1 MNRRSMRAASIAML
15 VLTALLP
22 LQCLARQPDDILGA
36 LSRYKTVAGDNLL
49 DVAQHF
55 EVGYVDIV
63 AANPGI
69 DPWVPGAN
77 VDIVLPTAH
86 ILPRGEREGI
96 VINLADLRLYWFPP
110 HGKVARSYPIG
121 VGRLGLTTPLGRTRV
136 VRKRID
142 PTWYPTAATR
152 ADNPSLAVAVPPGP
166 DNPLGSYA
174 LDLGWPTYAIHG
186 TNKPDG
192 VGRRVSRGCIRLYPA
207 HIEELFSQVPI
218 GTTVTVVDQPV
229 KLGWRNGELFL
240 EIHPAGEE
248 IDELEDSGRFVARP
262 IPGLADLIR
271 ERAGARAAQLD
282 WQAIERAD
290 RQRLGIPMQ
299 ITWSARA
306 REDGAPWH

>member
-1 MNRRSMRAASIAML
+1 MKAACAAMV
-15 VLTALLP
+15 VLMALLP
-22 LQCLARQPDDILGA
+22 LQSLARQRDDILGA
-36 LSRYKTVAGDNLL
+36 LSHYKTVAGDNLL

-86 ILPRGEREGI
+86 ILPSAQREGI
-96 VINLADLRLYWFPP
+96 VINLADLRLYWFAPG
-110 HGKVARSYPIG
+110 GKVPRSYPIG
-121 VGRLGLTTPLGRTRV
+121 VGRLGLTTPVGRTRV

-152 ADNPSLAVAVPPGP
+152 ADNPSLPEAVPPGP
-166 DNPLGSYA
+166 DNPMGSYA

-207 HIEELFSQVPI
+207 HIKELFSQVSV
-218 GTTVTVVDQPV
+218 GTPVTVVDQAV
-229 KLGWRNGELFL
+229 KLGWRYGELYL
-240 EIHPAGEE
+240 EIHPSGVE

-262 IPGLADLIR
+262 IPDLADLIR
-271 ERAGARAAQLD
+271 EQAGAHAAQLD

-290 RQRLGIPMQ
+290 RQRLGIPVQ
-299 ITWSARA
+299 ITWGARGRNA
-306 REDGAPWH
+306 STSR